1 MTSTIEYQGHV
12 VEDFDPEN
20 VAECV
25 DGAPALPRAFEWSK
39 TPQGHNFWSNERD
52 RNGNH
57 SQEARDALIEMLYLW
72 NEQHPD
78 EAVTIP
84 WKRPN
89 KNKSRFSVG
98 DRVLVVGAHDSYVP
112 GWIGMDGVVIQVDDQ
127 NDTVLPYEVRLEN
140 GSERWFGNGDI
151 EPVNKE
157 EIQDEVGRTGAEL
170 RDDLSKSLYAVLDA
184 AYEKYSV
191 KSVTINST
199 GITVEFHK

>member
-1 MTSTIEYQGHV
+1 MTHTIKYQRHTVLGFIPGIV
-12 VEDFDPEN
+12 IGCLN
-20 VAECV
+20 GNTGLSVAFNW
-25 DGAPALPRAFEWSK
+25 RS
-39 TPQGHNFWSNERD
+39 TPQGDDFWTREFDSAPD
-52 RNGNH
+52 Y

-89 KNKSRFSVG
+89 KNKSKFAVG
-98 DRVLVVGAHDSYVP
+98 DRVHVIGARGSSVLS
-112 GWIGMDGVVIQVDDQ
+112 WIGMNGVVIRLDGHG
-127 NDTVLPYEVRLEN
+127 DTVLPYEVRLDDGTE
-140 GSERWFGNGDI
+140 GWFGDGDI
-151 EPVNKE
+151 EPINKE